1 MIENGVVVTHFK
13 IDDEI
18 YGVKWTDEGLLVPL
32 VFTDN
37 YGAYRY
43 NAIYYLKIEKDI
55 IKQIVD
61 DCLEEK
67 NLEGVKMRLID
78 ADKLKNSYGW
88 WEGNDRQL
96 TRDEVRHYF
105 DAMIDAQSTVEPTK
119 RGKWVHVQLPLPL
132 SDGSKECV
140 RCSVCGTHWDNESNY
155 CPYCGADMRG
165 KENE

>member
-1 MIENGVVVTHFK
+1 
-13 IDDEI
+13 
-18 YGVKWTDEGLLVPL
+18 
-32 VFTDN
+32 
-37 YGAYRY
+37 
-43 NAIYYLKIEKDI
+43 
-55 IKQIVD
+55 
-61 DCLEEK
+61 
-67 NLEGVKMRLID
+67 MRLID

-105 DAMIDAQSTVEPTK
+105 DAMIDAQSTVEPIK
-119 RGKWVHVQLPLPL
+119 HGRWIYEQLPLPL

-155 CPYCGADMRG
+155 CPYCGADVQG